1 MPEGGRWL
9 LAALLLAL
17 GLAAAAYAARRAWPG
32 VGGSPGTLEV
42 VVSREEKISF
52 PSIKEV
58 AKVGAV

>member
-1 MPEGGRWL
+1 L